1 MRVADR
7 PTPPIVLDT
16 DLDLARMVLRPV
28 VAISGPQNVAEWDDP
43 DLVYDAD
50 GVGGSARVGTAMVGW
65 ARVGQE

>member
-7 PTPPIVLDT
+7 PTPPIALDD
-16 DLDLARMVLRPV
+16 DLRLAQMVMRPV
-28 VAISGPQNVAEWDDP
+28 VAIAGPQTVAEWDDP

-50 GVGGSARVGTAMVGW
+50 GVGGSARVGTAMVGY